1 MAKMKCVE
9 ALVKAM
15 KIEGITCAFGVP
27 GAAINPLYAA
37 LKEDGSI
44 RHILARHVEGASHM
58 AEGYTRAVKGN
69 IGVCLGTSGPGG
81 TDMITGLYSASA
93 DSIPILCMTGQAPR
107 DKLDKED
114 FQAVDIAT
122 IARPL
127 TKMAITVMEPDRL
140 ISIFQKAM
148 YLMRSDRPGPVLID
162 LPIDVQMAE
171 IDFDENDYVKLQPSK
186 PKATTSQILRALQ
199 ILDESERPVIVAG
212 GGIIS
217 AGASELLV
225 RFAELNNIPVIPT
238 LMGWGAIPDD
248 HPLMQGRVGLQTNH
262 RYGNASFLRSDCVIG
277 IGNRWANR
285 HTGSIDTYTKGRK
298 FIHIDIE
305 PTQIGRIFAPDLGIV
320 SDAKEALVS
329 LIELSLDRKAQGLI
343 PDRSAWVAECEYR
356 KKHMLRRIDFDQVP
370 LKPQSVYHAMNELL
384 DRDTCYVTT
393 IGLSQIAGAQFL
405 KVYNP
410 RNWINAA
417 QAGPLGWTMPAALG
431 VRAALPDKKIVALS
445 GDYDFQFMVEEL
457 AVGAQHKLPYLHIL
471 LNNSY
476 LGLIRQSQRG
486 FDMEYQVSLAFE
498 NINVS
503 AEDDA
508 IASYGV
514 DHVALAEALGC
525 KAIRVHRPED
535 FQEAFKKAEEI
546 MEKYQVPVVVE
557 CMLEPVTNISMGQ
570 ELNCI
575 NEFEEILC
583 LDANLTAETGW
594 VVDQKSIGE
603 ETKAESTGD

>member
-1 MAKMKCVE
+1 MAKMNCVQ

-15 KIEGITCAFGVP
+15 GKEGISCAFGVP

-58 AEGYTRAVKGN
+58 AEGYTRAAPRN
-69 IGVCLGTSGPGG
+69 IGVCIGTSGPGG

-93 DSIPILCMTGQAPR
+93 DSIPILCITGQAPR

-122 IARPL
+122 IAKPL
-127 TKMAITVMEPDRL
+127 TKMAVTVMEPDRL
-140 ISIFQKAM
+140 ISVFQKAM

-171 IDFDENDYVKLQPSK
+171 IEFDIDDYACLQPSR
-186 PKATTSQILRALQ
+186 PKAPQSQILKALQ
-199 ILDESERPVIVAG
+199 ILDEAERPVIIAG
-212 GGIIS
+212 GGIIN
-217 AGASELLV
+217 ADATDLLV
-225 RFAELNNIPVIPT
+225 KFAELINIPVIPT

-248 HPLMQGRVGLQTNH
+248 HPLMQGRVGLQTSD
-262 RYGNASFLRSDCVIG
+262 RYGNATFLRSDCVIG

-285 HTGSIDTYTKGRK
+285 HTGSIETYTKGRK

-320 SDAKEALVS
+320 SDAKEALAA
-329 LIELSLDRKAQGLI
+329 LLEETIKRKEQGLV
-343 PDRSAWVAECEYR
+343 PDRTAWVAECEHR
-356 KKHMLRRIDFDQVP
+356 KKHMLRKTEFDQVP
-370 LKPQSVYHAMNELL
+370 MKPQSVYHAMNTLL

-457 AVGAQHKLPYLHIL
+457 AVGAQHKLPYLHVL
-471 LNNSY
+471 VNNSY
-476 LGLIRQSQRG
+476 LGLIRQSQQG

-503 AEDDA
+503 EEDDA
-508 IASYGV
+508 IADYGV

-525 KAIRVHRPED
+525 KAIRIHRPED
-535 FQEAFKKAEEI
+535 FPAAFKKAEQF
-546 MEKYQVPVVVE
+546 MEEYQVPVVVE
-557 CMLEPVTNISMGQ
+557 CMLEPVTNISMGK

-583 LDANLTAETGW
+583 LDENLTAEKGW
-594 VVDQKSIGE
+594 VSEKIHSDEQL
-603 ETKAESTGD
+603 ES

>member
-1 MAKMKCVE
+1 MEETTMARMKSVE

-15 KIEGITCAFGVP
+15 KKEGISCVFGVP

-58 AEGYTRAVKGN
+58 AEGYTRAAPGN

-93 DSIPILCMTGQAPR
+93 DSIPILCITGQAPR

-114 FQAVDIAT
+114 FQAVDIAA

-127 TKMAITVMEPDRL
+127 TKMAMTVMEPNQL
-140 ISIFQKAM
+140 LSIFQKAL

-162 LPIDVQMAE
+162 LPIDVQLAM
-171 IDFDENDYVKLQPSK
+171 IDFDENDYVSLRPSK
-186 PKATTSQILRALQ
+186 PKAAPSQIRKALQ
-199 ILDESERPVIVAG
+199 MLDEAKRPVIIAG

-217 AGASELLV
+217 ADACDLLV
-225 RFAELNNIPVIPT
+225 RFAELNNLPVLPT
-238 LMGWGAIPDD
+238 LMGWGVIPDD
-248 HPLMQGRVGLQTNH
+248 HPLMQGRVGIQTSN
-262 RYGNASFLRSDCVIG
+262 RYGNATFLRSDCVIG

-320 SDAKEALVS
+320 SDAGEALQL
-329 LIELSLDRKAQGLI
+329 LIDLSHERRVQGVI

-356 KKHMLRRIDFDQVP
+356 KRHMLRREDFDQVP
-370 LKPQSVYHAMNELL
+370 LKPQSVYHAMNNLL

-476 LGLIRQSQRG
+476 LGLIRQSQTG
-486 FDMEYQVSLAFE
+486 YNMEYQVSLAFD
-498 NINVS
+498 NINVG
-503 AEDDA
+503 ETDDA
-508 IASYGV
+508 VASYGV
-514 DHVALAEALGC
+514 DHVALALALGC

-535 FQEAFKKAEEI
+535 FQKAFKEAEQL
-546 MEKYQVPVVVE
+546 METYQVPVVIE
-557 CMLEPVTNISMGQ
+557 CMLEPVTNIAMGQ

-583 LDANLTAETGW
+583 LDENLKAETGW
-594 VVDQKSIGE
+594 VVNNKG
-603 ETKAESTGD
+603 